1 MQSATCNLFSVRR
14 ADIPQS
20 RLAPIA
26 IAAAAAAVLWL
37 PAPVAAQDWSVPRTP
52 WGVPDLQGVWD
63 FRTVTPMER
72 PDEFEGQEFLTEEE
86 AAALEQQA
94 VESQVDRPPR
104 DGDLGTYNQFWMD
117 FGTNIIGTRRT
128 SLIIDPPDG
137 KIPDLAPPAK

>member
-1 MQSATCNLFSVRR
+1 MTQR
-14 ADIPQS
+14 

-37 PAPVAAQDWSVPRTP
+37 PAAVAAQDWSVPRKP

-63 FRTVTPMER
+63 FRTVTSMER

-104 DGDLGTYNQFWMD
+104 DGDPGT
-117 FGTNIIGTRRT
+117 
-128 SLIIDPPDG
+128 
-137 KIPDLAPPAK
+137 